1 MLVRSATLPVT
12 GEPRRARAGALRGR
26 PRGVPFPV
34 AARERHPTGEGCG
47 VDEHRIQRGVERRL
61 LEGSTLRDHL
71 DDYAM
76 RAGRHLGTGTEVSIS
91 LRHAA
96 SDRLVAT
103 GSARAARCDEVEYAT
118 GSGPCIVA
126 MDSMQVVLVPDIAAD
141 PRWPAWRDVAL
152 ESGFRSSVGV
162 PAHVADDVEVALN
175 LYSEELDAW
184 DTGQLLRADT
194 YAQQVAVT
202 VGLCLQVA
210 HLTTAHADVDAV
222 LRELQ
227 LVNALVVRAIAPDEP
242 TAAEMLRRVRE
253 VASGDSADVD
263 GDVRRIVADLR
274 APTSGADAP
283 QLDRG

>member
-1 MLVRSATLPVT
+1 
-12 GEPRRARAGALRGR
+12 
-26 PRGVPFPV
+26 
-34 AARERHPTGEGCG
+34 
-47 VDEHRIQRGVERRL
+47 
-61 LEGSTLRDHL
+61 
-71 DDYAM
+71 
-76 RAGRHLGTGTEVSIS
+76 
-91 LRHAA
+91 
-96 SDRLVAT
+96 
-103 GSARAARCDEVEYAT
+103 
-118 GSGPCIVA
+118 
-126 MDSMQVVLVPDIAAD
+126 
-141 PRWPAWRDVAL
+141 
-152 ESGFRSSVGV
+152 
-162 PAHVADDVEVALN
+162 
-175 LYSEELDAW
+175 
-184 DTGQLLRADT
+184 
-194 YAQQVAVT
+194 VT